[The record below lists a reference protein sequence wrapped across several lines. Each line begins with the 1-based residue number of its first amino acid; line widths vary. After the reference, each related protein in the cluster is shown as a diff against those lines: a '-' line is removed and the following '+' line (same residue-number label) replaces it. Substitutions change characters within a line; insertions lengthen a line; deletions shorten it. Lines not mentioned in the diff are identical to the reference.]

1 MSQHRIINSR
11 VNLED
16 KDHKNKKKSPF
27 SIYRLM
33 YDMLSNLIIHQSY

>member
-16 KDHKNKKKSPF
+16 KDHKNKKKK
-27 SIYRLM
+27 SIFHISF
-33 YDMLSNLIIHQSY
+33 DV